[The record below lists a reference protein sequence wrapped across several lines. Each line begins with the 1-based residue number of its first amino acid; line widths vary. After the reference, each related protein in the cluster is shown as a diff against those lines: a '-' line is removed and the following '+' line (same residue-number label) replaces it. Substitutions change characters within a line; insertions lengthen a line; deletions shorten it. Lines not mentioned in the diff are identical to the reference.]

1 MWDTNKVFFS
11 FSCALGVIKIMN
23 GDDSEKKVP
32 HGREQ
37 LWDAGWKSWDS
48 PLTKTWSQTLGTGVH
63 IWGDLMKTCTFYLSV
78 VTSPEKFV

>member
-1 MWDTNKVFFS
+1 
-11 FSCALGVIKIMN
+11 MN

-63 IWGDLMKTCTFYLSV
+63 IWGGSDEDLHVLPFCGHFPREVCLGSSLLHGK
-78 VTSPEKFV
+78 